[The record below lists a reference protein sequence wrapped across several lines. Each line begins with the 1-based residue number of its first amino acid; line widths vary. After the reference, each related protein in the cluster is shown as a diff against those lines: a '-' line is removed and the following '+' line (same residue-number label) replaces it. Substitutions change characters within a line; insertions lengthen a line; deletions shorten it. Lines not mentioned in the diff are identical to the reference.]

1 MVIFHSLSI
10 SLPLSFSLRTRLFVL
25 YVEARDGI
33 SKMEA
38 EEYNFLH
45 RHQLKEPWRASGWS
59 SRHNVAKSNE
69 ERGLAL
75 LGRAGSH
82 PSPGES
88 NGARYSSRTSTTH
101 VLKTH
106 THTHTHTLKDM
117 PTHTHTGCLTHI
129 HTHARTH
136 SISHRNTHKDTQPS
150 YLSLASP
157 LLKVTA

>member
-1 MVIFHSLSI
+1 MPLVIFHSLSI

-106 THTHTHTLKDM
+106 THTHTQRHAN
-117 PTHTHTGCLTHI
+117 THI
-129 HTHARTH
+129 YTLSLMNIHTYTH
-136 SISHRNTHKDTQPS
+136 SH
-150 YLSLASP
+150 
-157 LLKVTA
+157 

>member
-1 MVIFHSLSI
+1 MPLVIFHSLSI

-106 THTHTHTLKDM
+106 THTHTQRHANTHAHRLSD
-117 PTHTHTGCLTHI
+117 THTHTC
-129 HTHARTH
+129 TH
-136 SISHRNTHKDTQPS
+136 SLNLSQKHTQRH
-150 YLSLASP
+150 
-157 LLKVTA
+157 TA